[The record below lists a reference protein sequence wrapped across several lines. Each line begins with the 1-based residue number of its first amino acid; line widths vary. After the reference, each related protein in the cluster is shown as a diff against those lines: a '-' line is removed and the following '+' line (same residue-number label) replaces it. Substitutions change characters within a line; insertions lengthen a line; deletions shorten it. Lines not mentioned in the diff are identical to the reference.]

1 MPSLDRL
8 PKQFLPYLEKIAS
21 TITQCVEINL
31 QQTNQ
36 FLAWESHL
44 GGFPY
49 LPLNMEY
56 PKSIRDNQPLQFL
69 GQIHFEDMPFLSEFP
84 KKGILQFYL
93 DMQSID
99 LGVDESLDQIQYKHR
114 VLYFPEIIKDV
125 AQLQSADSLM
135 TLSKIDEDQREL
147 WIEPSCLKFNLLD
160 QYITFFDYQ
169 FAPMLFERN
178 EVTTSY
184 NYDDIAHAYQHYEQ
198 PYTEQFQIE
207 GGHRLG
213 GYPNFLHSTDHRTEF
228 RIEDHILLM
237 QLDTDVGLE
246 WGDSGIAHWFIHPED
261 LKNKN
266 FSRVIFL
273 WACH

>member
-8 PKQFLPYLEKIAS
+8 PKQYLPHLEKIAS
-21 TITQCVEINL
+21 TLTQCVEMNL
-31 QQTNQ
+31 QRTDQ

-44 GGFPY
+44 GGCPY
-49 LPLNMEY
+49 LPLNIEY
-56 PKSIRDNQPLQFL
+56 PKSIRDKQPLQFL
-69 GQIHFEDMPFLSEFP
+69 GQINFEEMPSLLEFP

-93 DMQSID
+93 DMKSMD
-99 LGVDESLDQIQYKHR
+99 LGVDGSLNQIQFNHR
-114 VLYFPEIIKDV
+114 VLYFPKIIKDLS
-125 AQLQSADSLM
+125 QLQGADHLKI
-135 TLSKIDEDQREL
+135 LSEINDDETEL
-147 WIEPSCLKFNLLD
+147 WVDPSCIKFELLD

-169 FAPMLFERN
+169 FAPMLFDRN

-184 NYDDIAHAYQHYEQ
+184 DYDDIAYAYQHFEQ
-198 PYTEQFQIE
+198 PYIEQFQAE

-237 QLDTDVGLE
+237 QLDTDEGLE
-246 WGDSGIAHWFIHPED
+246 WGDSGIAHWFIHPQD
-261 LKNKN
+261 LKNRD
-266 FSRVIFL
+266 FSKVIFL